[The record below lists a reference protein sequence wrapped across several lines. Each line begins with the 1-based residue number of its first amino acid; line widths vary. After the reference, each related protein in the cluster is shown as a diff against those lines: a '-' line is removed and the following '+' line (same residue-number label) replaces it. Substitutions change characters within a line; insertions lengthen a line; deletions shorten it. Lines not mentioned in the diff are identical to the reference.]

1 MIEFLNKLAYLSSF
15 FTIGNVLGVSSILIA
30 VLIAI
35 WQFCVAQRAQAKLE
49 SIVKT
54 LPNELLNS
62 VKSFVEQPNEP
73 ANEILS
79 KDYGLS
85 AKMADLDGDG
95 EDELLISS
103 PFGPHGSRLQVFG
116 FREWEFQKIDEIT
129 VMAPSDFELE
139 KGDGG
144 INVVAID
151 IAETP
156 HAYVCGFRDEVR
168 FRLGK
173 VGFREV
179 SRTPLYKP
187 HELAQGHVD
196 EDDS

>member
-54 LPNELLNS
+54 LPHELLNS

-85 AKMADLDGDG
+85 AKMADLEGDG

-129 VMAPSDFELE
+129 VMAPSV
-139 KGDGG
+139 K
-144 INVVAID
+144 
-151 IAETP
+151 AEM
-156 HAYVCGFRDEVR
+156 
-168 FRLGK
+168 
-173 VGFREV
+173 
-179 SRTPLYKP
+179 STPLTAHCP
-187 HELAQGHVD
+187 AVTVAVRVRLAVPSLNATVTDCPSGKTA
-196 EDDS
+196 EPLTSNALDSAALMMPSSLMIV